1 MKYIVMECRPSYA
14 IVLDEEGRFLR
25 TANLRYEVGQ
35 TVEHVVLM
43 REQRALSVRLR
54 VLAGAAGAAAAC
66 LALTL
71 GAGYYQTYVRTYSHI
86 YMSINPDVQ
95 MDLNRKGTVV
105 GLSGMN
111 ADGQALLADYDGKG
125 KDKTL
130 VADELID
137 RALDMGF
144 LTAGGQVAFLI
155 DAPEE
160 EIFEAYG
167 IELRTQV
174 GKQLEGSVPF
184 DIVIMEYEGEMP
196 EETPEAAPVFQEETA
211 ETVPAPVGPPETEAP
226 QTPIAPPETETPP
239 ASAPLP
245 AAETEVPPTAPPA
258 TEAPPA
264 SAAPSAAETEAA
276 PSVPPAAEA
285 PSASALPYS
294 EDTDYGTDDVTDYR
308 DGDTD
313 YEPDWD
319 DDTDYGD
326 DDG

>member
-43 REQRALSVRLR
+43 REQKALSVRLR

-66 LALTL
+66 LALTM

-196 EETPEAAPVFQEETA
+196 EETPEAASVFQEETA
-211 ETVPAPVGPPETEAP
+211 ETVPAPAGPPETEAP

-319 DDTDYGD
+319 EDTDYGD

>member
-43 REQRALSVRLR
+43 REQKALSVRLR

-196 EETPEAAPVFQEETA
+196 EETPEAAPVFQEETE
-211 ETVPAPVGPPETEAP
+211 ETVPAPAGPPETEAP
-226 QTPIAPPETETPP
+226 QTPIALPETETPP
-239 ASAPLP
+239 ASAPPP

-319 DDTDYGD
+319 EDTDYGD

>member
-43 REQRALSVRLR
+43 REQKAPSVRLR

-211 ETVPAPVGPPETEAP
+211 ETVPAPAGPPETEAP
-226 QTPIAPPETETPP
+226 QTPIALPETETPP
-239 ASAPLP
+239 ASAPPP

>member
-43 REQRALSVRLR
+43 REQKALSVRLR

-144 LTAGGQVAFLI
+144 LSAGGQVAFLI

-211 ETVPAPVGPPETEAP
+211 ETVPAPAGPPETEAP

>member
-43 REQRALSVRLR
+43 REQKALSVRLR

-211 ETVPAPVGPPETEAP
+211 ETVPAPAGPPETEAP

-319 DDTDYGD
+319 EDTDYGD

>member
-43 REQRALSVRLR
+43 REQKAPSVRLR

-211 ETVPAPVGPPETEAP
+211 ETVPAPAGPPETEAP

-319 DDTDYGD
+319 EDTDYGD

>member
-43 REQRALSVRLR
+43 REQKAPSVRLR

-211 ETVPAPVGPPETEAP
+211 ETVPAPAGPPETEAP

-239 ASAPLP
+239 ASAPPP

>member
-211 ETVPAPVGPPETEAP
+211 ETVPAPAGPPETEAP
-226 QTPIAPPETETPP
+226 QTPIAPPETETLP
-239 ASAPLP
+239 ASAPPP

>member
-43 REQRALSVRLR
+43 REQKAPSVRLR

-196 EETPEAAPVFQEETA
+196 EETPEAAPVFQEETE
-211 ETVPAPVGPPETEAP
+211 ETVPAPAGPPETEAP
-226 QTPIAPPETETPP
+226 QTPIALPDRETPP
-239 ASAPLP
+239 ASDPPP

-319 DDTDYGD
+319 EDTDYGD

>member
-167 IELRTQV
+167 IELRDPG
-174 GKQLEGSVPF
+174 GK
-184 DIVIMEYEGEMP
+184 
-196 EETPEAAPVFQEETA
+196 AAGRQR
-211 ETVPAPVGPPETEAP
+211 
-226 QTPIAPPETETPP
+226 
-239 ASAPLP
+239 SLR
-245 AAETEVPPTAPPA
+245 
-258 TEAPPA
+258 
-264 SAAPSAAETEAA
+264 
-276 PSVPPAAEA
+276 
-285 PSASALPYS
+285 YCN
-294 EDTDYGTDDVTDYR
+294 YGV
-308 DGDTD
+308 
-313 YEPDWD
+313 
-319 DDTDYGD
+319 
-326 DDG
+326 

>member
-1 MKYIVMECRPSYA
+1 M
-14 IVLDEEGRFLR
+14 LDEEGRFLR

-43 REQRALSVRLR
+43 REQKALSVRLR

-211 ETVPAPVGPPETEAP
+211 ETVPAPAGPPETEAP

>member
-43 REQRALSVRLR
+43 REQKALSVRLR

-174 GKQLEGSVPF
+174 GKQLESSVPF

-196 EETPEAAPVFQEETA
+196 EETPEAASVFQEETA
-211 ETVPAPVGPPETEAP
+211 ETVPAPAGPPETEAP

>member
-43 REQRALSVRLR
+43 REQKALSVRLR

-137 RALDMGF
+137 RAFDMGF

-211 ETVPAPVGPPETEAP
+211 ETVPAPAGPPETEAP

-319 DDTDYGD
+319 EDTDYGD

>member
-1 MKYIVMECRPSYA
+1 MKYLVMECRPSYA

-43 REQRALSVRLR
+43 REQKALSVRLR

-211 ETVPAPVGPPETEAP
+211 ETVPAPAGPPETEAP

-239 ASAPLP
+239 ASAPPP

>member
-43 REQRALSVRLR
+43 REQKALSVRLR

-211 ETVPAPVGPPETEAP
+211 ETVPAPAGPPETEAP

-276 PSVPPAAEA
+276 PSVPPAAET

-319 DDTDYGD
+319 EDTDYGD

>member
-43 REQRALSVRLR
+43 REQKALSVRLR
-54 VLAGAAGAAAAC
+54 VLAGAAGAAASC

-86 YMSINPDVQ
+86 YMSIDPDVQ

-211 ETVPAPVGPPETEAP
+211 ETVPAPAGPPETEAP

-319 DDTDYGD
+319 EDTDYGD

>member
-211 ETVPAPVGPPETEAP
+211 ETVPAPVGPPETE
-226 QTPIAPPETETPP
+226 TPP

-319 DDTDYGD
+319 EDTDYGD
-326 DDG
+326 DDGQTFLQKIFP

>member
-43 REQRALSVRLR
+43 REQKALSVRLR

-160 EIFEAYG
+160 ELFEAYG

-211 ETVPAPVGPPETEAP
+211 ETVPAPAGPPETEAP

-285 PSASALPYS
+285 PSASALPYP
-294 EDTDYGTDDVTDYR
+294 EDTDYGTDDATDYR

>member
-43 REQRALSVRLR
+43 REQKAPSVRLR

-211 ETVPAPVGPPETEAP
+211 ETVPAPAGPPETEAP
-226 QTPIAPPETETPP
+226 QTPIAPPETETP
-239 ASAPLP
+239 P

-319 DDTDYGD
+319 EDTDYGD

>member
-43 REQRALSVRLR
+43 REQKALSVRLR

-111 ADGQALLADYDGKG
+111 ADGQALLADYDRKG

-211 ETVPAPVGPPETEAP
+211 ETVPAPAGPPETEAP

-319 DDTDYGD
+319 EDTDYGD

>member
-43 REQRALSVRLR
+43 REQKVLSVRLR

-196 EETPEAAPVFQEETA
+196 EETPEAAPVFQKETE
-211 ETVPAPVGPPETEAP
+211 ETVPAPAGPPETEAP

-239 ASAPLP
+239 ASAPPP

>member
-43 REQRALSVRLR
+43 REQKAPSVRLR

-211 ETVPAPVGPPETEAP
+211 ETVPAPAGPPETEAP

>member
-43 REQRALSVRLR
+43 REQKALSVRLR

-196 EETPEAAPVFQEETA
+196 EEPPEAAPVFQEETE
-211 ETVPAPVGPPETEAP
+211 ETVPAPAGPPETEAP
-226 QTPIAPPETETPP
+226 QTPIALPETETPP
-239 ASAPLP
+239 ASAPPP

>member
-43 REQRALSVRLR
+43 REQKALSVRLR

-239 ASAPLP
+239 ASAPPP

-319 DDTDYGD
+319 EDTDYGD

>member
-43 REQRALSVRLR
+43 REQKALSVRLR

-211 ETVPAPVGPPETEAP
+211 ETVPAPAGPPETEAP

-239 ASAPLP
+239 ASAPPP

>member
-43 REQRALSVRLR
+43 REQKALSVRLR

-196 EETPEAAPVFQEETA
+196 EETPEAAPVFQEETE
-211 ETVPAPVGPPETEAP
+211 ETVPAPAGPPETEAP
-226 QTPIAPPETETPP
+226 QTPIALPETETPP
-239 ASAPLP
+239 ASAPPP

-264 SAAPSAAETEAA
+264 SAAPSAADTEAA
-276 PSVPPAAEA
+276 PSVPPPAEA

-319 DDTDYGD
+319 EDTDYGD

>member
-43 REQRALSVRLR
+43 REQKAPSVRLR

-71 GAGYYQTYVRTYSHI
+71 GAGYYQTYVRTYFHI

-211 ETVPAPVGPPETEAP
+211 ETLPAPAGPPETEAP

-319 DDTDYGD
+319 EDTDYGD

>member
-43 REQRALSVRLR
+43 REQKALSVRLR

-125 KDKTL
+125 KDMTL
-130 VADELID
+130 VADELSD

-239 ASAPLP
+239 ASAPPP

>member
-43 REQRALSVRLR
+43 REQKALSVRLR

-211 ETVPAPVGPPETEAP
+211 ETVPAPAGPPETEAP

-285 PSASALPYS
+285 PSASTLPYS

-319 DDTDYGD
+319 EDTDYGD

>member
-43 REQRALSVRLR
+43 REQKALSVRLR

-258 TEAPPA
+258 TEAPPT

>member
-43 REQRALSVRLR
+43 REQKAPSVRLR

-211 ETVPAPVGPPETEAP
+211 ETVPAPAGPPETEAP

-285 PSASALPYS
+285 PSASTLPYS

-319 DDTDYGD
+319 EDTDYGD

>member
-43 REQRALSVRLR
+43 REQKALPVRLR
-54 VLAGAAGAAAAC
+54 VLAGAAGATAAC

-105 GLSGMN
+105 GLFGMN

-211 ETVPAPVGPPETEAP
+211 ETVPAPAGPPETEAP

-258 TEAPPA
+258 TEAPPT

-319 DDTDYGD
+319 EDTDYGD

>member
-43 REQRALSVRLR
+43 REQKALSVRLR

-167 IELRTQV
+167 IELRTRV

-211 ETVPAPVGPPETEAP
+211 ETVPAPAGPPETEAP

-239 ASAPLP
+239 ASASLP
-245 AAETEVPPTAPPA
+245 AAETEAPPTAPPA
-258 TEAPPA
+258 TEAPPT

>member
-35 TVEHVVLM
+35 TVEHVVLK
-43 REQRALSVRLR
+43 REQKALSVRLR

-144 LTAGGQVAFLI
+144 LTAGGQVALLI

-211 ETVPAPVGPPETEAP
+211 ETVPAPAGPPETEAP

-319 DDTDYGD
+319 EDTDYGD

>member
-43 REQRALSVRLR
+43 REQKALSVRLR

-211 ETVPAPVGPPETEAP
+211 ETVPAPAGPPETEAP
-226 QTPIAPPETETPP
+226 QTPIALPETETPP
-239 ASAPLP
+239 ASAPPP

>member
-43 REQRALSVRLR
+43 REQKALSVRLR

-211 ETVPAPVGPPETEAP
+211 ETVPAPAGPPETEAP
-226 QTPIAPPETETPP
+226 QTPIVPPETETPP

-319 DDTDYGD
+319 EDTDYGD

>member
-43 REQRALSVRLR
+43 REQKALSVRLR

-211 ETVPAPVGPPETEAP
+211 ETVPAPAGPPETEAP

-319 DDTDYGD
+319 KDTDYGD

>member
-43 REQRALSVRLR
+43 REQKALSVRLR

-174 GKQLEGSVPF
+174 GKQLEGSFPF

-196 EETPEAAPVFQEETA
+196 EETPEAASVFQEETA
-211 ETVPAPVGPPETEAP
+211 ETVPAPAGPPETEAP

>member
-43 REQRALSVRLR
+43 REQKALSVRLR

-211 ETVPAPVGPPETEAP
+211 ETVPAPAGPPETEAP

-245 AAETEVPPTAPPA
+245 AAETEAPPTAPPA

>member
-43 REQRALSVRLR
+43 REQKALPVRLR

-211 ETVPAPVGPPETEAP
+211 ETVPAPAGPPETEAP
-226 QTPIAPPETETPP
+226 QTPIAPPETETP
-239 ASAPLP
+239 P

-319 DDTDYGD
+319 EDTDYGD